1 MEAAPLWWVVLKAA
15 LLVAVPVVVFLAGAE
30 VMNRVSGRDPRLGK
44 PLNQRFEGY
53 DADDAAAYWDGLNE
67 KKDAELCF
75 LELDLLF
82 PFLYGGAFLGALL
95 LAWVSLDRR
104 FEPAYLVAPMAVV
117 LVADWVENLAQ
128 IHELRKYAAS
138 GAAPDATLIAVA
150 SVATMVKLFVGVGIF
165 VLLVAL
171 AAWSIKPDFLRF
183 EGAPPGT
190 QGR

>member
-30 VMNRVSGRDPRLGK
+30 VMNRVSDREPDPRLGQ

-53 DADDAAAYWDGLNE
+53 DAADAGAYWYGLRAQGR
-67 KKDAELCF
+67 DAELKF
-75 LELDLLF
+75 LKLDLLF

-95 LAWVSLDRR
+95 LAWAALDRR
-104 FEPAYLVAPMAVV
+104 FAPAYLVAPMAVM

-128 IHELRKYAAS
+128 IHELREYAAT

-165 VLLVAL
+165 ILLVVL
-171 AAWSIKPDFLRF
+171 AAWSIKVRL
-183 EGAPPGT
+183 T
-190 QGR
+190 